1 MCAPAA
7 VIAAASLFAVTQM
20 TRRQQQQTTPQIARN
35 EPPPS
40 RAPRPAAMSA
50 LDPEKIRKE
59 DEEIKVTTTPKQ
71 KKDRKRVREGLK
83 TLAAVDPASSSLPS
97 TPAMGIS
104 GVPGATPT

>member
-7 VIAAASLFAVTQM
+7 VIAAVSAAATFAM
-20 TRRQQQQTTPQIARN
+20 SRRQQQTTPQIARN
-35 EPPPS
+35 EPPPT

-83 TLAAVDPASSSLPS
+83 TLGAVDPASASLPS
-97 TPAMGIS
+97 APAMGIS
-104 GVPGATPT
+104 GVPGAAPT

>member
-7 VIAAASLFAVTQM
+7 VIAAVSAVATYAM
-20 TRRQQQQTTPQIARN
+20 SRRQQPTTPQIARN

-83 TLAAVDPASSSLPS
+83 TLAAVDPASGSLPS
-97 TPAMGIS
+97 TPEMGIS
-104 GVPGATPT
+104 GVPGATT

>member
-7 VIAAASLFAVTQM
+7 VIAAVSAVATLAM
-20 TRRQQQQTTPQIARN
+20 SRRQQSTTPQIARN
-35 EPPPS
+35 EPPPV
-40 RAPRPAAMSA
+40 RTPGPAARGQ

-83 TLAAVDPASSSLPS
+83 TLTAVNPATESLPTS
-97 TPAMGIS
+97 PDQGIS
-104 GVPGATPT
+104 V

>member
-7 VIAAASLFAVTQM
+7 VIAAVSMFAANQM
-20 TRRQQQQTTPQIARN
+20 SRRQQTTTPQIARN

-83 TLAAVDPASSSLPS
+83 TLAAVDPTSGSLPS
-97 TPAMGIS
+97 TPEMGIS
-104 GVPGATPT
+104 GVPGATT

>member
-7 VIAAASLFAVTQM
+7 VIAAVSMFAANQM
-20 TRRQQQQTTPQIARN
+20 SRRQQPTTPQIARN

-59 DEEIKVTTTPKQ
+59 DEDIKVTTTPKQ
-71 KKDRKRVREGLK
+71 KRDRKRVREGLK
-83 TLAAVDPASSSLPS
+83 TLGAVDPASSTLPS
-97 TPAMGIS
+97 APAMGIS

>member
-7 VIAAASLFAVTQM
+7 VIAAVSLFAASQM
-20 TRRQQQQTTPQIARN
+20 SRRQQPTSPQIARN
-35 EPPPS
+35 EPPPV
-40 RAPRPAAMSA
+40 RTPRPAALGA
-50 LDPEKIRKE
+50 LDPEQIRKE

-83 TLAAVDPASSSLPS
+83 TLAAVDPASASLPT

>member
-35 EPPPS
+35 EPPPT
-40 RAPRPAAMSA
+40 RAPRPAAMGG

-83 TLAAVDPASSSLPS
+83 TLAAVDPASGSLPS
-97 TPAMGIS
+97 TPEMGIS
-104 GVPGATPT
+104 GVPGATT